1 MTTTIP
7 NRDPLERSI
16 VQSLSHHRDILT
28 SQQQRIESLA
38 TALAARQNGSV
49 DAEDLNAM
57 VRLID
62 VIERQHQ
69 VNDRVYDV
77 LTSLTQA
84 KEAQPLTVAN
94 DKLVNYR
101 QLGLSELAQR
111 LKIEPATRLAAAT
124 NHLNAWSK
132 LMAAHPDPEG
142 YRWEFPKSKRGLT
155 FYHRTKVQV
164 FGTKIAD
171 VVANQNT
178 SN

>member
-1 MTTTIP
+1 MTTLVS
-7 NRDPLERSI
+7 NREQIERSI

-28 SQQQRIESLA
+28 SQQQRVESLA
-38 TALAARQNGSV
+38 KSLAASQDGSV
-49 DAEDLNAM
+49 AAEDLNAM

-62 VIERQHQ
+62 AIEHQHQ
-69 VNDRVYDV
+69 VNDRIYDV

-94 DKLVNYR
+94 DKLVNYL

-111 LKIEPATRLAAAT
+111 LKIEPVTRLAAAT
-124 NHLNAWSK
+124 NHLKSWSR

-142 YRWEFPKSKRGLT
+142 YQWEFPKSKRGLG